1 MKSRREAKRMPSN
14 ARQRLSDFEQAW
26 VPRLNA
32 PLAAAVQADTTD
44 VRLAEAMTY
53 SLLAGGKRLRPLL
66 TVATLTTVGGQFD
79 DDRDWRPVMALELL
93 HTYSLIHDDLPAMD
107 NDPLRRGE
115 PTNHMKFGAGMATLA
130 GDGLLTLAFQWLTA
144 TDLPSETKAALVS
157 GLAHAAGPNGMVAG
171 QARDIQSEQVTLSMP
186 QLQTL
191 HREKTGA
198 LLHYAVEAGLI
209 LGGLPTAQWQP
220 YLRFADA
227 FGLAFQI
234 YDDILDVV
242 ATPEELGKATQK
254 DAGEAKNTYPGHLGL
269 QGANQA
275 LIDTIASGQK
285 ALKALPSGQ
294 DASLLA
300 AFFSYFKT
308 DRVKA

>member
-1 MKSRREAKRMPSN
+1 MPSN
-14 ARQRLSDFEQAW
+14 NDRQRLSAFEATW
-26 VPRLNA
+26 LPTLNG
-32 PLAAAVQADTTD
+32 PLQAAVLTDTTD
-44 VRLAEAMTY
+44 QRLADAMTY

-66 TVATLTTVGGQFD
+66 TVATLTTVGGTFD
-79 DDRDWRPVMALELL
+79 KARDWRPVMALELL

-144 TDLPSETKAALVS
+144 TALPAATQVALVN

-171 QARDIQSEQVTLSMP
+171 QARDVQSEHVNLP
-186 QLQTL
+186 FEQLRTL

-198 LLHYAVEAGLI
+198 LLHYAVLAGLI
-209 LGGLPTAQWQP
+209 LGNVAEDDRQP
-220 YLRFADA
+220 YLDFADA

-242 ATPEELGKATQK
+242 ATPQELGKATQK
-254 DAGEAKNTYPGHLGL
+254 DAGEAKNTYPGKLGL
-269 QGANQA
+269 AGANQA
-275 LIDTIASGQK
+275 LIDTIAAGRA
-285 ALKALPSGQ
+285 ALDRIPAGT
-294 DASLLA
+294 DISLLA
-300 AFFSYFKT
+300 AFFSYFDT
-308 DRVKA
+308 NRVK

>member
-1 MKSRREAKRMPSN
+1 MKRHKGALRMPSE

-32 PLAAAVQADTTD
+32 PLAAAVKEDTTD
-44 VRLAEAMTY
+44 ARLADAMTY

-66 TVATLTTVGGQFD
+66 TVATLTTVGGTFD
-79 DDRDWRPVMALELL
+79 EVRDWRPVMALELL

-144 TDLPSETKAALVS
+144 TELPATVQTALVS

-171 QARDIQSEQVTLSMP
+171 QARDIQSEHVDLPMA
-186 QLQTL
+186 QLRTL

-198 LLHYAVEAGLI
+198 LLHYAVQAGLI
-209 LGGLPTAQWQP
+209 LGQVPQTQWSP

-242 ATPEELGKATQK
+242 ATPAELGKATQK
-254 DAGEAKNTYPGHLGL
+254 DAGEAKNTYPGKLGL
-269 QGANQA
+269 TGANQA
-275 LIDTIASGQK
+275 LITTIAD
-285 ALKALPSGQ
+285 GQ
-294 DASLLA
+294 DALADLPADQDATLLA

-308 DRVKA
+308 DRVQ